1 MRTIMTSMRKKWK
14 TLNRVTPP
22 SRSPTGALY
31 RCRPSQRGPQLFRF
45 IGRNVIRCNRI
56 QQDIY
61 FISLIRGVWWGIL
74 WAEWSPFSRPPPS
87 LPTDF
92 GILFASKKREHEH
105 LICHHIQC
113 QRRQTILLQGCLSFW
128 QLGSGLGRYVN
139 MWTTLEILLEIHGA
153 FMWILGG
160 EFTLQVQDCWRWN
173 VGSFGDFGTRRN
185 WFCRRSTC
193 QKVNLVESG
202 SFGDLS
208 RGQWECLSLKRTGV
222 VGARSNYCA
231 VY

>member
-1 MRTIMTSMRKKWK
+1 MRTIMTIIRKKWK
-14 TLNRVTPP
+14 ALNRVTPP

-31 RCRPSQRGPQLFRF
+31 RCRPSQCGPQLFRF

-74 WAEWSPFSRPPPS
+74 WAEWSPFSRPPPP

-92 GILFASKKREHEH
+92 GILFASKKKRTWTPDLSSYTVPEK
-105 LICHHIQC
+105 
-113 QRRQTILLQGCLSFW
+113 TNNSVFDSWDQGWEDISTC
-128 QLGSGLGRYVN
+128 
-139 MWTTLEILLEIHGA
+139 EILLEIHGA

-160 EFTLQVQDCWRWN
+160 EFTWQVQDCWRWN

-193 QKVNLVESG
+193 QKVSLVESG
-202 SFGDLS
+202 SFSDLS
-208 RGQWECLSLKRTGV
+208 WGQWECLSLKRTGV

>member
-1 MRTIMTSMRKKWK
+1 MRTIMTTIRKKWK
-14 TLNRVTPP
+14 ALNRVTPP

-74 WAEWSPFSRPPPS
+74 WAEWSLFSRPPPPV
-87 LPTDF
+87 PTDF

-128 QLGSGLGRYVN
+128 QLGSGLGRYMN
-139 MWTTLEILLEIHGA
+139 MWNTHSGNTTRNTWSIYVDFRTADVETLVVLVTLGHAGTDSAGNLLA
-153 FMWILGG
+153 KKW
-160 EFTLQVQDCWRWN
+160 TW
-173 VGSFGDFGTRRN
+173 
-185 WFCRRSTC
+185 
-193 QKVNLVESG
+193 
-202 SFGDLS
+202 
-208 RGQWECLSLKRTGV
+208 
-222 VGARSNYCA
+222 
-231 VY
+231 